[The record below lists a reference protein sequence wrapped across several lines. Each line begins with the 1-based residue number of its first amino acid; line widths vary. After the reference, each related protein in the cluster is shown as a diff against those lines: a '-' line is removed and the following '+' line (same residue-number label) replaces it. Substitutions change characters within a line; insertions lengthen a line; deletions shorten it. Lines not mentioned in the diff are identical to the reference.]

1 MAAGNGHGQGIN
13 GVIISSDSHVMEP
26 VDLWKKGVPEKYREA
41 APLFPPHKVGEGF
54 QHHAGGWDPHAQNQG
69 NGNRRAQRRSALSRP

>member
-41 APLFPPHKVGEGF
+41 APSSLRTKWAKDSSTTPAVGIRAPES
-54 QHHAGGWDPHAQNQG
+54 
-69 NGNRRAQRRSALSRP
+69 RRWKPMG